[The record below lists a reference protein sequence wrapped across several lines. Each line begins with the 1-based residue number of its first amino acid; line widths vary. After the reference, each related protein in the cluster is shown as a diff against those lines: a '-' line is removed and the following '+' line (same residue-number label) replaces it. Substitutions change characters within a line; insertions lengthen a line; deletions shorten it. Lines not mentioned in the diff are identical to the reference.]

1 MFGIGVQE
9 LLVILVVALIV
20 LGPERLPD
28 VARMLGK
35 GMAELRKATA
45 GLGDELRGAR
55 SLLDDEV
62 QNLRKL
68 TTPPQSQ
75 ARAQAGAA
83 AKAKAAAEP
92 SPTEGEAP
100 SPTTGT
106 PPDEP
111 TQSA

>member
-75 ARAQAGAA
+75 ARAQPGAA
-83 AKAKAAAEP
+83 ARPNTAPPAAPAD
-92 SPTEGEAP
+92 GEAP
-100 SPTTGT
+100 APTTGT
-106 PPDEP
+106 PPNEP